1 MKSKILGNCFDH
13 SEDKPDGR
21 NIGLF
26 CWADLSAKTVLSSR
40 MEVKRSHRNIPH
52 SFRHCEAQRRE
63 QQRIQMTTDFTSLNL
78 RDEVMQ
84 AVTELGYNE
93 PTPIQ
98 TAMIPL
104 MLSGV
109 DVIGQAQTG
118 TGKTAAF
125 TLPILHNFQQ
135 QRHVQALVLAP
146 TRELALQVSKTVT
159 EYGRHLDVRVLAV
172 YGGQPYGPQ
181 ISKLNRGIDIVV
193 GTPGRLLDLIDRNA
207 LNIKHIKTL
216 VLDEADEML
225 NMGFME
231 DVEKILAETPVERQ
245 TALFSA
251 TMPPRI
257 RSLANRFMRDP
268 QSVTI
273 KRDSLNT
280 LAIEQRYY
288 LVHESDKTNALT
300 RLFEIE
306 PIKSALIFARTRA
319 ETATLANELVVRGIP
334 AEAIHGDLDQN
345 ARERVL
351 GRFRANQLKVLV
363 ATDVAARG
371 LDIDDISHVFNYHLP
386 DDAEVY
392 IHRIGR
398 TGRAGK
404 TGVAITLL
412 SPKEKR
418 RMREVEFL
426 TKQQVMK
433 AELPTV
439 SEIHR
444 HRENEVVETMKIWL
458 GRGRYKRELEMVQ
471 ELIEAGHDPL
481 NIAAAALK
489 IARADEKQRPI
500 AEVGEVR
507 SDYRSEKQLKPKN
520 GRPLKGMHRE
530 KFGRSERSVKNL
542 SNKRRG
548 ASSHEE
554 GMIRLKINKGKMH
567 NIRPNDVVG
576 QIAFHA
582 NIPGYT
588 IGKIRIE
595 DNFSFVDIPEDVAEQ
610 VVKQSGNYKIGKEKF
625 SVVMTK

>member
-1 MKSKILGNCFDH
+1 
-13 SEDKPDGR
+13 
-21 NIGLF
+21 
-26 CWADLSAKTVLSSR
+26 
-40 MEVKRSHRNIPH
+40 
-52 SFRHCEAQRRE
+52 
-63 QQRIQMTTDFTSLNL
+63 MTTEFSSLNL

-84 AVTELGYNE
+84 AITELGYNE

-98 TAMIPL
+98 AQMIPI
-104 MLSGV
+104 MLTGT

-125 TLPILHNFQQ
+125 TLPILHNFEQ

-146 TRELALQVSKTVT
+146 TRELALQVSKSVSD
-159 EYGRHLDVRVLAV
+159 YGKHLGVRVLAV

-181 ISKLNRGIDIVV
+181 IGKLNRGVDIVV
-193 GTPGRLLDLIDRNA
+193 GTPGRLIDLLNRNA

-231 DVEKILAETPVERQ
+231 DVETILAETPEERQ

-251 TMPPRI
+251 TMPARI

-268 QSVTI
+268 QSVII
-273 KRDSLNT
+273 KRDNSNA

-288 LVHESDKTNALT
+288 LVHDRDKTNALT

-319 ETATLANELVVRGIP
+319 ETASLANELVVRGIP

-351 GRFRANQLKVLV
+351 GRFRSNQLKVLV
-363 ATDVAARG
+363 GTDVAARG

-392 IHRIGR
+392 VHRIGR

-418 RMREVEFL
+418 RLREVERL
-426 TKQQVMK
+426 TKQEVMK
-433 AELPTV
+433 VELP
-439 SEIHR
+439 SKADIIK
-444 HRENEVVETMKIWL
+444 HRENQVIETMKVWL
-458 GRGRYKRELEMVQ
+458 GRERYKRELEMVE
-471 ELIEAGHDPL
+471 ELIQDGYDPVQ
-481 NIAAAALK
+481 IAAAALK
-489 IARADEKQRPI
+489 ISRADEKQRPI
-500 AEVGEVR
+500 DEVAEVKSG
-507 SDYRSEKQLKPKN
+507 YRSEKQLKPKN
-520 GRPLKGMHRE
+520 GRRE
-530 KFGRSERSVKNL
+530 RFGKSDRPIKDL
-542 SNKRRG
+542 GNKRRG
-548 ASSHEE
+548 SSSHEE
-554 GMIRLKINKGKMH
+554 GMVRLKINKGRTH

-588 IGKIRIE
+588 IGRIRIE
-595 DNFSFVDIPEDVAEQ
+595 DKYSYVDIPEEVVDQ

-625 SVVMTK
+625 SVVKAK

>member
-1 MKSKILGNCFDH
+1 
-13 SEDKPDGR
+13 
-21 NIGLF
+21 
-26 CWADLSAKTVLSSR
+26 
-40 MEVKRSHRNIPH
+40 
-52 SFRHCEAQRRE
+52 
-63 QQRIQMTTDFTSLNL
+63 MTTEFTSLNL
-78 RDEVMQ
+78 REEIVQ
-84 AVTELGYNE
+84 AITELGYSE
-93 PTPIQ
+93 PTAIQ
-98 TAMIPL
+98 AGIIPL
-104 MLSGV
+104 MLKGV

-125 TLPILHNFQQ
+125 ALPILNNFTHQKNP
-135 QRHVQALVLAP
+135 QALILAP
-146 TRELALQVSKTVT
+146 TRELALQVADSMI
-159 EYGRHLDVRVLAV
+159 EYGKHLNVRVLAV

-181 ISKLNRGIDIVV
+181 IGGLKRGVDVVV
-193 GTPGRLLDLIDRNA
+193 GTPGRLIDLLERKVLDLSGIQ
-207 LNIKHIKTL
+207 TV

-225 NMGFME
+225 NMGFIE
-231 DVEKILAETPVERQ
+231 DVETILGMTPPERQ

-268 QSVTI
+268 QSVHI
-273 KRDSLNT
+273 KRST
-280 LAIEQRYY
+280 LTVSAIEQRYY
-288 LVHESDKTNALT
+288 LVHENEKTNALT

-306 PIKSALIFARTRA
+306 PIHSALIFARTRA

-334 AEAIHGDLDQN
+334 AEAIHGDLDQY

-371 LDIDDISHVFNYHLP
+371 LDIEDISHVFNYHLP

-404 TGVAITLL
+404 TGIAITLL

-418 RMREVEFL
+418 RLREVEAL
-426 TKQQVMK
+426 TKQPITKMDI
-433 AELPTV
+433 PTPADIV
-439 SEIHR
+439 R
-444 HRENEVVETMKIWL
+444 HRESQVIENMKIWL
-458 GRGRYKRELEMVQ
+458 GRGRYKRELEMVN

-500 AEVGEVR
+500 AEITEVKDER
-507 SDYRSEKQLKPKN
+507 RKTEKDLRERGGKREVF
-520 GRPLKGMHRE
+520 GRRDGSGRGGKQRLKGD
-530 KFGRSERSVKNL
+530 
-542 SNKRRG
+542 
-548 ASSHEE
+548 ASHEA
-554 GMIRLKINKGKMH
+554 GMVRMKLNKGKLH
-567 NIRPNDVVG
+567 GVRPSDIVG
-576 QIAFHA
+576 TIAFHA

-595 DNFSFVDIPEDVAEQ
+595 DKVTFVDIPEDAVEQ
-610 VVKQSGNYKIGKEKF
+610 VLKQNGNYRFGKEKF
-625 SVVMTK
+625 ALTKVQ

>member
-1 MKSKILGNCFDH
+1 
-13 SEDKPDGR
+13 
-21 NIGLF
+21 
-26 CWADLSAKTVLSSR
+26 
-40 MEVKRSHRNIPH
+40 
-52 SFRHCEAQRRE
+52 
-63 QQRIQMTTDFTSLNL
+63 MTTDFTSLNL
-78 RDEVMQ
+78 RDEIMQ
-84 AVTELGYNE
+84 AITELGYAE

-98 TAMIPL
+98 AALIPV
-104 MLSGV
+104 MLTGA

-125 TLPILHNFQQ
+125 ALPILQNFQSQ
-135 QRHVQALVLAP
+135 KQPQALILAP
-146 TRELALQVSKTVT
+146 TRELALQVADSMA
-159 EYGRHLDVRVLAV
+159 EYGKHLNVRVLAV

-181 ISKLNRGIDIVV
+181 IGSLKRGVDVVV
-193 GTPGRLLDLIDRNA
+193 GTPGRLNDLLERKVLH
-207 LNIKHIKTL
+207 LNGIKTV

-231 DVEKILAETPVERQ
+231 DVEKILGMTPAGRQ

-251 TMPPRI
+251 TLPPRI
-257 RSLANRFMRDP
+257 RALANRFMRDP
-268 QSVTI
+268 QPVTI
-273 KRDSLNT
+273 KRST
-280 LAIEQRYY
+280 LTVSAIEQRYY

-371 LDIDDISHVFNYHLP
+371 LDIEDISHVFNYHLP

-412 SPKEKR
+412 SPREKR
-418 RMREVEFL
+418 RLREVEAL
-426 TKQQVMK
+426 TKQPVTKM
-433 AELPTV
+433 ELPTV
-439 SEIHR
+439 GDIHR
-444 HRENEVVETMKIWL
+444 HRETQVVETMKIWL

-481 NIAAAALK
+481 NIAAAAIK

-500 AEVGEVR
+500 AEISDVKSDRRDKEFSR
-507 SDYRSEKQLKPKN
+507 SGKRESY
-520 GRPLKGMHRE
+520 GRRE
-530 KFGRSERSVKNL
+530 EPGRGGNSR
-542 SNKRRG
+542 RRG
-548 ASSHEE
+548 DASHEE
-554 GMIRLKINKGKMH
+554 GMVRLKLNKGKSSG
-567 NIRPNDVVG
+567 IRPNDIVG
-576 QIAFHA
+576 TIAFHA

-595 DNFSFVDIPEDVAEQ
+595 DKFAFVDIPEDLVEQ
-610 VVKQSGNYKIGKEKF
+610 VLKHNGNYRLGKEKLTL
-625 SVVMTK
+625 TKAK

>member
-1 MKSKILGNCFDH
+1 
-13 SEDKPDGR
+13 
-21 NIGLF
+21 
-26 CWADLSAKTVLSSR
+26 
-40 MEVKRSHRNIPH
+40 
-52 SFRHCEAQRRE
+52 
-63 QQRIQMTTDFTSLNL
+63 MTTEFTSLNL
-78 RDEVMQ
+78 RDEIMQ
-84 AVTELGYNE
+84 AIMELGYST

-98 TAMIPL
+98 AAMIPI
-104 MLSGV
+104 MLSGA

-125 TLPILHNFQQ
+125 ALPILHNFTP

-146 TRELALQVSKTVT
+146 TRELALQVADSMT
-159 EYGRHLDVRVLAV
+159 EYGKHMDVRVLAV

-181 ISKLNRGIDIVV
+181 ISRLNRGVDVVV
-193 GTPGRLLDLIDRNA
+193 GTPGRMLDLIERNA

-225 NMGFME
+225 NMGFIE
-231 DVEKILAETPVERQ
+231 DIEKIMAETPAERQ

-251 TMPPRI
+251 TLPKRI
-257 RSLANRFMRDP
+257 RDLANNFMRDP

-273 KRDSLNT
+273 KRET
-280 LAIEQRYY
+280 LTVAAIEQRYY
-288 LVHESDKTNALT
+288 LVHENEKTNALT

-306 PIKSALIFARTRA
+306 PIKSALVFARTRA

-371 LDIDDISHVFNYHLP
+371 LDIEDISHVFNYHLP

-412 SPKEKR
+412 SPREKR
-418 RMREVEFL
+418 RMREVEAL
-426 TKQQVMK
+426 TKQPVKKM
-433 AELPTV
+433 EIPTASDIV
-439 SEIHR
+439 K
-444 HRENEVVETMKIWL
+444 HREGQVIETMKIWL

-471 ELIEAGHDPL
+471 ELIDAGHDPL

-500 AEVGEVR
+500 AEITEVKDERRKDERGKKEFGRGER
-507 SDYRSEKQLKPKN
+507 RETF
-520 GRPLKGMHRE
+520 GRGE
-530 KFGRSERSVKNL
+530 RSERGGNS
-542 SNKRRG
+542 RRRSG
-548 ASSHEE
+548 DGSHEE
-554 GMIRLKINKGKMH
+554 GMVRLKLNKGKM
-567 NIRPNDVVG
+567 NGVRPNDIVG
-576 QIAFHA
+576 TIAFHA
-582 NIPGYT
+582 NIPGYV

-595 DNFSFVDIPEDVAEQ
+595 DKFAFVDIPEDVVEQ
-610 VVKQSGNYKIGKEKF
+610 VLKQNGNYRIGKEKF
-625 SVVMTK
+625 ALTKAQ

>member
-1 MKSKILGNCFDH
+1 
-13 SEDKPDGR
+13 
-21 NIGLF
+21 
-26 CWADLSAKTVLSSR
+26 
-40 MEVKRSHRNIPH
+40 
-52 SFRHCEAQRRE
+52 
-63 QQRIQMTTDFTSLNL
+63 MTTEFTSLNL
-78 RDEVMQ
+78 REELVQ
-84 AVTELGYNE
+84 AIIDLGYSE

-98 TAMIPL
+98 AAIIPI
-104 MLSGV
+104 MLKGA

-125 TLPILHNFQQ
+125 ALPILHNFTQ
-135 QRHVQALVLAP
+135 QRYVQALILAP
-146 TRELALQVSKTVT
+146 TRELALQVADSMT
-159 EYGRHLDVRVLAV
+159 EYGKHLDVRVLAV

-181 ISKLNRGIDIVV
+181 ISRLNRGVDVVV
-193 GTPGRLLDLIDRNA
+193 GTPGRLLDLMERNA
-207 LNIKHIKTL
+207 LNIKHIRTL

-231 DVEKILAETPVERQ
+231 DVEKILAETPTERQ

-251 TMPPRI
+251 TLPLRI

-268 QSVTI
+268 QPVTI
-273 KRDSLNT
+273 KRETLT
-280 LAIEQRYY
+280 LASTEQRYY

-371 LDIDDISHVFNYHLP
+371 LDIEDISHVFNYHLP

-392 IHRIGR
+392 VHRIGR

-404 TGVAITLL
+404 TGIAITLV
-412 SPKEKR
+412 SPREKR
-418 RMREVEFL
+418 RLREVEAL
-426 TKQQVMK
+426 TKQPIKKM
-433 AELPTV
+433 ELPTAGDIV
-439 SEIHR
+439 K
-444 HRENEVVETMKIWL
+444 HRESQVVENLKIWL

-481 NIAAAALK
+481 NIAAAAIK
-489 IARADEKQRPI
+489 IARADEKQRLI
-500 AEVGEVR
+500 AEVGEVKDDR
-507 SDYRSEKQLKPKN
+507 KRPEKDSVRGSKQEP
-520 GRPLKGMHRE
+520 
-530 KFGRSERSVKNL
+530 FGRRAGTGKGGSSR
-542 SNKRRG
+542 RRG
-548 ASSHEE
+548 DGSHEE
-554 GMIRLKINKGKMH
+554 GMVRLKLNKGKVQG
-567 NIRPNDVVG
+567 IRPNDIVG
-576 QIAFHA
+576 TIAFHA
-582 NIPGYT
+582 NIPGYV

-595 DNFSFVDIPEDVAEQ
+595 DKFTFVDVPEEVVDQ
-610 VVKQSGNYKIGKEKF
+610 VLKQNGNYRIGKEKF
-625 SVVMTK
+625 ALTKAQ

>member
-1 MKSKILGNCFDH
+1 
-13 SEDKPDGR
+13 
-21 NIGLF
+21 
-26 CWADLSAKTVLSSR
+26 
-40 MEVKRSHRNIPH
+40 
-52 SFRHCEAQRRE
+52 
-63 QQRIQMTTDFTSLNL
+63 MTTDFTSLNL
-78 RDEVMQ
+78 RDEIMH
-84 AVTELGYNE
+84 AITELGYST

-98 TAMIPL
+98 AALIPL
-104 MLSGV
+104 MLSGA

-125 TLPILHNFQQ
+125 ALPILHNFQPQ
-135 QRHVQALVLAP
+135 KHVQALVLAP
-146 TRELALQVSKTVT
+146 TRELALQVADSMN
-159 EYGRHLDVRVLAV
+159 EYGKHLNVRVLAV

-181 ISKLNRGIDIVV
+181 ISRLNRGVNIVV
-193 GTPGRLLDLIDRNA
+193 GTPGRLLDLIERNA
-207 LNIKHIKTL
+207 LNIKHLRTL

-231 DVEKILAETPVERQ
+231 DVEKILAETPAERQ

-251 TMPPRI
+251 TLPPRI
-257 RSLANRFMRDP
+257 RSLASRFMRDP
-268 QSVTI
+268 QPVTI
-273 KRDSLNT
+273 KRDPTNA

-288 LVHESDKTNALT
+288 LVHEADKTNALT

-319 ETATLANELVVRGIP
+319 ETAALANELVVRGIP

-371 LDIDDISHVFNYHLP
+371 LDIDDISHVFNFHLP

-404 TGVAITLL
+404 AGVAITLL

-418 RMREVEFL
+418 RLREVEAL
-426 TKQQVMK
+426 TKQTVTKM
-433 AELPTV
+433 ELPTV
-439 SEIHR
+439 ADIHR
-444 HRENEVVETMKIWL
+444 HREGKVVENLKVWL

-471 ELIEAGHDPL
+471 ELIQAGYDPL
-481 NIAAAALK
+481 NIAAAAIK

-500 AEVGEVR
+500 AEIGEVK
-507 SDYRSEKQLKPKN
+507 SDHRSEKQYKPKN
-520 GRPLKGMHRE
+520 AGRE
-530 KFGRSERSVKNL
+530 TFGRRELPIKSPTNR
-542 SNKRRG
+542 KRG
-548 ASSHEE
+548 GSSHEE
-554 GMIRLKINKGKMH
+554 GMVRLKINKGKSSG
-567 NIRPNDVVG
+567 IRPNDIVG
-576 QIAFHA
+576 TIAFHA

-595 DNFSFVDIPEDVAEQ
+595 DTFTFVDIPADLVEQ
-610 VVKQSGNYKIGKEKF
+610 VMTHNGNYRIGKEKI
-625 SVVMTK
+625 SLAKAK

>member
-1 MKSKILGNCFDH
+1 
-13 SEDKPDGR
+13 
-21 NIGLF
+21 
-26 CWADLSAKTVLSSR
+26 
-40 MEVKRSHRNIPH
+40 
-52 SFRHCEAQRRE
+52 
-63 QQRIQMTTDFTSLNL
+63 MTTDFTSLNL
-78 RDEVMQ
+78 REELVQ
-84 AVTELGYNE
+84 AITELGYSE

-98 TAMIPL
+98 AAIIPI
-104 MLSGV
+104 MLKGA

-125 TLPILHNFQQ
+125 AFPILQNFTP
-135 QRHVQALVLAP
+135 QRHVQSLILAP
-146 TRELALQVSKTVT
+146 TRELALQVADSITV
-159 EYGRHLDVRVLAV
+159 YGKYLDVRVLAV

-181 ISKLNRGIDIVV
+181 ISRLNRGVDIVV
-193 GTPGRLLDLIDRNA
+193 GTPGRLLDLIERNA
-207 LNIKHIKTL
+207 LNIKHVRTL

-225 NMGFME
+225 NMGFIE

-245 TALFSA
+245 SALFSA
-251 TMPPRI
+251 TLPPRI

-268 QSVTI
+268 QPVTI
-273 KRDSLNT
+273 KRETLT
-280 LAIEQRYY
+280 LASTEQRYY

-371 LDIDDISHVFNYHLP
+371 LDIEDISHVFNYHLP

-392 IHRIGR
+392 VHRIGR

-404 TGVAITLL
+404 TGIAITLV
-412 SPKEKR
+412 SPREKR
-418 RMREVEFL
+418 RLREVEAL
-426 TKQQVMK
+426 TKQPIKKM
-433 AELPTV
+433 ELPTAADIV
-439 SEIHR
+439 K
-444 HRENEVVETMKIWL
+444 HRESQVVENLKIWL

-481 NIAAAALK
+481 NIAAAAIK

-500 AEVGEVR
+500 AEVGEVKDER
-507 SDYRSEKQLKPKN
+507 KRPDADS
-520 GRPLKGMHRE
+520 GRGSRRE
-530 KFGRSERSVKNL
+530 PFGRRERSATGRG
-542 SNKRRG
+542 SSSRRRG
-548 ASSHEE
+548 DGSHEE
-554 GMIRLKINKGKMH
+554 GMVRLKLNKGKAQG
-567 NIRPNDVVG
+567 IRPNDVVG
-576 QIAFHA
+576 TIAFHA
-582 NIPGYT
+582 NIPGYV

-595 DNFSFVDIPEDVAEQ
+595 DKFTFVDVPEDVVDQ
-610 VVKQSGNYKIGKEKF
+610 VLKQNGNYRIGKEKF
-625 SVVMTK
+625 ALTKAQ

>member
-1 MKSKILGNCFDH
+1 MTGTTK
-13 SEDKPDGR
+13 R
-21 NIGLF
+21 
-26 CWADLSAKTVLSSR
+26 KT
-40 MEVKRSHRNIPH
+40 
-52 SFRHCEAQRRE
+52 
-63 QQRIQMTTDFTSLNL
+63 MTTEFISLNL

-84 AVTELGYNE
+84 AINELGYST

-98 TAMIPL
+98 AGMIPL
-104 MLSGV
+104 MLTGA

-125 TLPILHNFQQ
+125 ALPILHNFQP
-135 QRHVQALVLAP
+135 QRHVQALILAP
-146 TRELALQVSKTVT
+146 TRELALQVADSMV
-159 EYGRHLDVRVLAV
+159 EYGKHLNVRVLAV

-181 ISKLNRGIDIVV
+181 ISRLNRGVDVVV
-193 GTPGRLLDLIDRNA
+193 GTPGRLLDLIERKA
-207 LNIKHIKTL
+207 LNIKHVRTL

-231 DVEKILAETPVERQ
+231 DVEKILAETPAERQ

-251 TMPPRI
+251 TLPPRI

-273 KRDSLNT
+273 KRDT
-280 LAIEQRYY
+280 LTLTTTEQRYY
-288 LVHESDKTNALT
+288 LVHEADKTNALT

-306 PIKSALIFARTRA
+306 PIKSALIFTRTRA

-371 LDIDDISHVFNYHLP
+371 LDIEDISHVFNYHLP

-392 IHRIGR
+392 VHRVGR

-404 TGVAITLL
+404 TGIAITLL
-412 SPKEKR
+412 SPREKR
-418 RMREVEFL
+418 RMREVEAL
-426 TKQQVMK
+426 TKQTATKM
-433 AELPTV
+433 ELPTV
-439 SEIHR
+439 ADIHR
-444 HRENEVVETMKIWL
+444 FRESKVVENLKIWL

-481 NIAAAALK
+481 NIAAAAIK

-500 AEVGEVR
+500 AEVGEVK
-507 SDYRSEKQLKPKN
+507 SDYRSSEKQFKPKAGG
-520 GRPLKGMHRE
+520 GRRE
-530 KFGRSERSVKNL
+530 MFGRREGSDGGG
-542 SNKRRG
+542 SNRRRG
-548 ASSHEE
+548 GSSHEE
-554 GMIRLKINKGKMH
+554 GMARLKLNRGKEH
-567 NIRPNDVVG
+567 GIRPNDIVG
-576 QIAFHA
+576 TIAFHA

-595 DNFSFVDIPEDVAEQ
+595 DKITFVDIPEDLVEQ
-610 VVKQSGNYKIGKEKF
+610 VMKQNGNYRIGKEKF
-625 SVVMTK
+625 SLAKAK